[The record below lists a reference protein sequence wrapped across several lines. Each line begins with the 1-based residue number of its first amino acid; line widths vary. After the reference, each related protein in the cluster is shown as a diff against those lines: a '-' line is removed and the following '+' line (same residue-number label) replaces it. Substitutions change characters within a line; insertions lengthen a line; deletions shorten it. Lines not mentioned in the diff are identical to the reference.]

1 MITYIK
7 GVITFKNPTF
17 IVVETGG
24 IGYHINISLHTYSRI
39 EKLEE
44 IKILIYQH
52 IKEDAH
58 TLYGFAEDSERSLF
72 ALLLSVSGVGPS
84 TARLALSSLTPDDLR
99 HAILS
104 ENVATFKQVKGVGP
118 KTAKRIILDLKDKL
132 LKESGDDPISFA
144 PQDNT
149 IRDEA
154 LSALMALGFNRIHVQ
169 KALNKILKEQSDVDS
184 VESLIKVAL
193 KRLS

>member
-7 GVITFKNPTF
+7 GLITFKNPTF

-24 IGYHINISLHTYSRI
+24 IGYHINISLYTYSKI
-39 EKLEE
+39 EKLEQV
-44 IKILIYQH
+44 KILTYLH

-58 TLYGFAEDSERSLF
+58 TLYGFAEASERSLF
-72 ALLLSVSGVGPS
+72 TLLLSVSGIGPS
-84 TARLALSSLTPDDLR
+84 TARLALSSLSPDDLK

-104 ENVATFKQVKGVGP
+104 ENVAAFKQVKGVGP

-132 LKESGDDPISFA
+132 LKESGDDPITFT

-169 KALNKILKEQSDVDS
+169 KALNKILKEQPDVDS
-184 VESLIKVAL
+184 VESLIKIAL

>member
-1 MITYIK
+1 
-7 GVITFKNPTF
+7 
-17 IVVETGG
+17 
-24 IGYHINISLHTYSRI
+24 
-39 EKLEE
+39 
-44 IKILIYQH
+44 
-52 IKEDAH
+52 
-58 TLYGFAEDSERSLF
+58 
-72 ALLLSVSGVGPS
+72 LLSVSGIGPS
-84 TARLALSSLTPDDLR
+84 TARLALSSLTPDDLK

-104 ENVATFKQVKGVGP
+104 ENVAAFKQVKGVGP

-132 LKESGDDPISFA
+132 LKESGDDPITFT

-169 KALNKILKEQSDVDS
+169 KALNKILKEQPDVDS
-184 VESLIKVAL
+184 VESLIKIAL